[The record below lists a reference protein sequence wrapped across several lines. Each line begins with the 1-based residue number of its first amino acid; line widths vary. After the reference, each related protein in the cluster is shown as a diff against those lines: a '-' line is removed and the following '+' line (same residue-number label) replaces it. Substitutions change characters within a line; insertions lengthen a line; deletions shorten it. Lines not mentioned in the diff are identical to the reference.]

1 MIHNNVFYK
10 LTFNFNVVYPLMI
23 LGILHTRDTSLTI
36 TISHRT
42 QSSFV
47 SCKLCKNLMSH
58 TISQIDAEY
67 GIDSIFIVM
76 KLYNITSCF
85 LSNHTITQQ
94 EDILADHTI
103 TQQEDILL
111 LAVHFP
117 DHLSDHQN

>member
-94 EDILADHTI
+94 EDI
-103 TQQEDILL
+103 
-111 LAVHFP
+111 F
-117 DHLSDHQN
+117 LS